1 MTPGGTLAAEIVTRE
16 GRVAEAR
23 IVSSRR
29 VPLAAALRG
38 KRVSEAVTLVPL
50 LFATCGIAHG
60 LAASSAARS
69 ARGEGAD
76 EGEPSTADLR
86 RLAWARAL
94 LVASEVIDGHAWS
107 LLVDWPRVL
116 GGPPQTENV
125 RALRGATAALRDAVD
140 PARASLRLDAGTV
153 APSHEGLARALA
165 ELDARVAAL
174 AGDLPHDAHGL
185 ESWARTSGS
194 PAAPFV
200 RYLLETGNAR
210 FGGSDVALLPELDA
224 RWFAARLS
232 ADAAFG
238 ERPTLD
244 GAPCEAGP
252 IARAA
257 ASPLVASVI
266 GTHGR
271 GALARLAARLVELA
285 SAPARVRATVASG
298 EATELAAHDGC
309 GVADTARGRLAHWAL
324 VERDVVVDWRFVAP
338 TEWTFHPDG
347 AFPRGLV
354 GARALGDE
362 LAQRVQLH
370 VAALDP
376 CVPCEISLREAANAA
391 G

>member
-1 MTPGGTLAAEIVTRE
+1 MTPGGTLAAEIVTRD
-16 GRVAEAR
+16 GSVAEAR

-38 KRVSEAVTLVPL
+38 KKLSEAVALLPL
-50 LFATCGIAHG
+50 LFATCGVAHG

-69 ARGEGAD
+69 ARGDGGGDGA
-76 EGEPSTADLR
+76 SRDLRR
-86 RLAWARAL
+86 RLAWAREL

-116 GGPPQTENV
+116 GGPPRTEMV
-125 RALRGATAALRDAVD
+125 RALRACSAALRDAVD
-140 PARASLRLDAGTV
+140 PARASLRLDAC
-153 APSHEGLARALA
+153 APTTSYEGLAEVLA
-165 ELDARVAAL
+165 QLDGLVSVIV
-174 AGDLPHDAHGL
+174 GDLPDDARGL
-185 ESWARTSGS
+185 EAWALTSRS

-200 RYLLETGNAR
+200 RHLLDTSSASVGT
-210 FGGSDVALLPELDA
+210 SDVALLPELDA

-232 ADAAFG
+232 ADPAFG
-238 ERPTLD
+238 ARPTVD
-244 GAPCEAGP
+244 GAPREAGP
-252 IARAA
+252 VARAA

-285 SAPARVRATVASG
+285 SAPARVRATALAG
-298 EATELAAHDGC
+298 EATELSSHGGC

-324 VERDVVVDWRFVAP
+324 VEHDVVVDWRFVAP

-347 AFPRGLV
+347 AFSRGLV
-354 GARALGDE
+354 GAQAYE
-362 LAQRVQLH
+362 VAQRVQLH

-376 CVPCEISLREAANAA
+376 CVPCEITLRDAANAVK
-391 G
+391 